1 MIQLTFRF
9 DILNTIFVNP
19 AHIVSFF
26 EFNGSTHVFTL
37 LHNPLIEEDEGIIVN
52 ETPAQISH
60 LIAQATMYHGTA
72 SL

>member
-1 MIQLTFRF
+1 MIQLTFQ
-9 DILNTIFVNP
+9 DDVLTTIFVNP

-37 LHNPLIEEDEGIIVN
+37 LHNPLIEEDEGTIVR
-52 ETPAQISH
+52 ETPAQINH
-60 LIAQATMYHGTA
+60 LLFQASAYHGTA